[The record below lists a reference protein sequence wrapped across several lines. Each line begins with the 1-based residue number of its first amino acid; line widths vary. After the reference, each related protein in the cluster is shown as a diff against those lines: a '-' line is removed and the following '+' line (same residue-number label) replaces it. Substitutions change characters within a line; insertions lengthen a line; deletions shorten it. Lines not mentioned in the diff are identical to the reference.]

1 MNATHRMVVSGLIV
15 TAMALVALVPATTAT
30 AATADLLVTLDVSPT
45 SGLGPGGNVTYT
57 ATVSNGGP
65 DAATSVS
72 LVVTLPSGVIPISV
86 MPDGPCAFNAAGT
99 AVNCSLGTIANGAA
113 SAATIVVHPITVG
126 MKTATA
132 NATAAEA
139 DPTPGDNTHTAS
151 STLTEVGISDVAVT
165 LADSPD
171 PNKVGRVLVYVA
183 TVTDIQDDSAANVV
197 VSVPLPSTVFFLAAA
212 SERGACAMVGRTVN
226 CPIGSLNP
234 GVSVKAAIVVLPLAP
249 GFIYATAGVALTT
262 PDPNPANNSATAR
275 TWVNP

>member
-1 MNATHRMVVSGLIV
+1 MNATHRTVVSGLIV
-15 TAMALVALVPATTAT
+15 TAMVLLVLVPATTAT
-30 AATADLLVTLDVSPT
+30 ADADLSVTLDVSPT

-57 ATVSNGGP
+57 ATVGNGGP

-86 MPDGPCAFNAAGT
+86 TPDGPCAFNAAGT
-99 AVNCSLGTIANGAA
+99 AVNCALGTIANGAD
-113 SAATIVVHPITVG
+113 STATIVVHPITVG

-132 NATAAEA
+132 NATAPEA
-139 DPTPGDNTHTAS
+139 DPNPGDNTHTAS

-212 SERGACAMVGRTVN
+212 SERGACALVGRTVN

-249 GFIYATAGVALTT
+249 GWIYATAGVALTT
-262 PDPNPANNSATAR
+262 PDPNTTNNSATAR

>member
-1 MNATHRMVVSGLIV
+1 MNATHRTVVSGLIV
-15 TAMALVALVPATTAT
+15 TAMVLLVLVPATTAT
-30 AATADLLVTLDVSPT
+30 ADADLSVTLDVSPT

-139 DPTPGDNTHTAS
+139 DPTPGDNTHAAS

>member
-1 MNATHRMVVSGLIV
+1 MNATHRTVVSGLIV
-15 TAMALVALVPATTAT
+15 TAMVLLVLVPATTAT
-30 AATADLLVTLDVSPT
+30 ADADLSVTLDVSPT

-57 ATVSNGGP
+57 ATVGNGGP

-86 MPDGPCAFNAAGT
+86 TPDGPCAFNAAGT
-99 AVNCSLGTIANGAA
+99 AVNCALGTIANGAD
-113 SAATIVVHPITVG
+113 STATIVVHPITVG

-132 NATAAEA
+132 NATATEA
-139 DPTPGDNTHTAS
+139 DPNPGDNTHTAS

-212 SERGACAMVGRTVN
+212 SERGACALVGRTVN

-249 GFIYATAGVALTT
+249 GWIYATAGVALTS
-262 PDPNPANNSATAR
+262 PDPNTTNNSATAR

>member
-1 MNATHRMVVSGLIV
+1 MNATHRTVVSGLIV
-15 TAMALVALVPATTAT
+15 TAMVLLVLVPATTAT
-30 AATADLLVTLDVSPT
+30 ADADLSVTLDVSPT

-86 MPDGPCAFNAAGT
+86 TPDGPCAFNAAGT
-99 AVNCSLGTIANGAA
+99 AVNCALGTIANGAA

-139 DPTPGDNTHTAS
+139 DPNPGDNTHTAS

-171 PNKVGRVLVYVA
+171 PNKVGRVLFYVA
-183 TVTDIQDDSAANVV
+183 TVTNIQDDSAANVV

-212 SERGACAMVGRTVN
+212 SERGACAVVGRTVN
-226 CPIGSLNP
+226 CPIGGLNP
-234 GVSVKAAIVVLPLAP
+234 SVSVKAVIAVLPLAP
-249 GFIYATAGVALTT
+249 GWIYATAGVALTT
-262 PDPNPANNSATAR
+262 PDPNTTNNSATAR